1 MLEARLALPSE
12 AEAIAACQRRV
23 WATDTPDLARY
34 LPRSLDEIAVA
45 WESAITKPPL
55 AQFRVWVAVGEVP
68 GSQRGK
74 VVGYCAVGPSPDEDA
89 EVTDAE
95 IGEFAIDPSARG
107 QGHGSR
113 LLNAVAGGLAADG
126 FETASIWLITS
137 ADQCRSFFTAAGF
150 AADGAHRVSDSVNL
164 KQVRLTTRLAE

>member
-23 WATDTPDLARY
+23 WAADTPDLAQY
-34 LPRSLDEIAVA
+34 LPESLDEIAAA
-45 WESAITKPPL
+45 WEAAIIKPPL

-68 GSQRGK
+68 GSRRGK

-89 EVTDAE
+89 EPTDAE

-107 QGHGSR
+107 LGHGSR

-126 FETASIWLITS
+126 FETASIWLIAS
-137 ADQCRSFFTAAGF
+137 ADQRRSFFTNAGF
-150 AADGAHRVSDSVNL
+150 APDGVHRVAESLNL
-164 KQVRLTTRLAE
+164 KQIRLATRLAG